1 MDSAL
6 SLKASPRIC
15 PQSPSLWACLAGMAM
30 ANRELNTAEIA
41 YAAIG
46 EVSVEKE
53 GRRSVTWLFSLYVS
67 SPIHFSVTQGAKHQ
81 IHKGA
86 AVQGVALSSPAAVQ
100 WTDSGGRGCS
110 PSGWTHLSG
119 HTSQHWPLQLGQVQ
133 ITCGDTCCNQRKH
146 SLNPLVPLL
155 ATNNNTPQKKNPRP

>member
-1 MDSAL
+1 
-6 SLKASPRIC
+6 
-15 PQSPSLWACLAGMAM
+15 MAM

-46 EVSVEKE
+46 EVSSGVKKKEEK
-53 GRRSVTWLFSLYVS
+53 VDFNIIVLLFVS

-86 AVQGVALSSPAAVQ
+86 AIQGIALSSPAAVQ
-100 WTDSGGRGCS
+100 WPDSGGRGRS

-119 HTSQHWPLQLGQVQ
+119 HTSQHRSLQLGQVQ
-133 ITCGDTCCNQRKH
+133 NTDRKH
-146 SLNPLVPLL
+146 MLQPKKTLPKSSGSLVGLL
-155 ATNNNTPQKKNPRP
+155 HHKRRTPGCDFPPAQMSWNI